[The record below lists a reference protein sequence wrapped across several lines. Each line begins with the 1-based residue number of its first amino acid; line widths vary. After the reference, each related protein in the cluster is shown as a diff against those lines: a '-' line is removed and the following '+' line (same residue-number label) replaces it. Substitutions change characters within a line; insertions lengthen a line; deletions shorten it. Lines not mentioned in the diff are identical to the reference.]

1 MKSCDVSTCSYK
13 ALPAPDSVIT
23 PVEAGVPSCRL
34 PSVESGLRRV
44 LSPTWRRYSMP
55 SVSEETIIYYYKS
68 LSVCRL
74 QLANCRST
82 FLPDRLGRSLKL
94 FVSTESTSC
103 HDFAS
108 QFGLE
113 MFIIGEK
120 TKQKSSVQ
128 LIVRSRLTTTDTAVA
143 VVAVYIDCDK
153 TATSQN
159 IGFPL
164 GLQPVSRHA
173 TGTILTGPTFM
184 RKSFIDDFPIDCATV
199 LMIFPSTSTRLVV
212 AIMARTLQ

>member
-1 MKSCDVSTCSYK
+1 
-13 ALPAPDSVIT
+13 
-23 PVEAGVPSCRL
+23 
-34 PSVESGLRRV
+34 
-44 LSPTWRRYSMP
+44 MP

-68 LSVCRL
+68 LSVCRLRL

-143 VVAVYIDCDK
+143 AVAAVAVVAVYIDCDK

-164 GLQPVSRHA
+164 GLQPV
-173 TGTILTGPTFM
+173 
-184 RKSFIDDFPIDCATV
+184 KSTCHGDDNHRADIYEE
-199 LMIFPSTSTRLVV
+199 
-212 AIMARTLQ
+212 